1 MPDAQPTKERKHLMR
16 LAALNDVSRVLVAC
30 RLDREGI
37 ELMRSAGL
45 QVDYEERI
53 TQQEFDRRYVN
64 YDAVVIRSNVK
75 ARPVGG
81 KGNLRVIVRAG
92 GGLDNVDVEGFT
104 KLGVKVL
111 NTPESVTRAV
121 AELTVGLFFCLA
133 RGIVRYASELKQG
146 RWLKSEAH
154 GIELRGKTVG
164 IIGCGRIGREVAR
177 MAHALGMRVL
187 VNDVIEVPRDFLESV
202 EGKQVDLLTLLR
214 ESDIVTIHTP
224 LDPSTRGLI
233 GERELR
239 EMKRT
244 AFLVN
249 MARGGVV
256 DETALK
262 RALRE
267 GWIAGAALDVF
278 ETEPPTDLEL
288 LSLPNLIPTPHMGA
302 QTHEAQRAAGIEA
315 ARLVIRELLG
325 KSV

>member
-1 MPDAQPTKERKHLMR
+1 
-16 LAALNDVSRVLVAC
+16 VLVAC
-30 RLDREGI
+30 RLDPEGV
-37 ELMRSAGL
+37 ELMRSEGL
-45 QVDYEERI
+45 EVDYEEKI
-53 TQQEFDRRYVN
+53 TQEEFDRRYVE
-64 YDAVVIRSNVK
+64 YDAVIIRSNVK
-75 ARPVGG
+75 ARPVNGRG
-81 KGNLRVIVRAG
+81 RLKVIVRAG
-92 GGLDNVDVEGFT
+92 VGLDNVDVENFK

-111 NTPESVTRAV
+111 NTPEAVTRAV
-121 AELTVGLFFCLA
+121 AELTIGLFFCLA

-164 IIGCGRIGREVAR
+164 VIGCGRIGKEVAR
-177 MAHALGMRVL
+177 MAHSLGMKVL
-187 VNDVIEVPRDFLESV
+187 VNDVIEIPRDFLESI
-202 EGKQVDLLTLLR
+202 EAKQVDLHTLLR

-224 LDPSTRGLI
+224 LDPSTKGMI

-256 DETALK
+256 DEAALK

-278 ETEPPTDLEL
+278 ETEPPKDFEL
-288 LSLPNLIPTPHMGA
+288 LSLPKLIPTPHMGA
-302 QTHEAQRAAGIEA
+302 QTHEAQRSAGIEA
-315 ARLVIRELLG
+315 ARLVIREILE
-325 KSV
+325 KAV

>member
-1 MPDAQPTKERKHLMR
+1 M
-16 LAALNDVSRVLVAC
+16 
-30 RLDREGI
+30 
-37 ELMRSAGL
+37 ELMRSEGL
-45 QVDYEERI
+45 EVDYEEKI
-53 TQQEFDRRYVN
+53 TQEEFDGRYVE

-75 ARPVGG
+75 ARPVNG
-81 KGNLRVIVRAG
+81 KGRLKVIVRAG
-92 GGLDNVDVEGFT
+92 VGLDNVDVEGFT

-111 NTPESVTRAV
+111 NTPEAVTRAV

-133 RGIVRYASELKQG
+133 RGIVRYSSELKQG

-164 IIGCGRIGREVAR
+164 VVGCGRIGREVAR
-177 MAHALGMRVL
+177 MCHSLGMKVL
-187 VNDVIEVPRDFLESV
+187 VNDVIEIPRDFLESINAR
-202 EGKQVDLLTLLR
+202 QVDLHTLLR

-224 LDPSTRGLI
+224 LDPSTKGMI
-233 GERELR
+233 GENELR
-239 EMKRT
+239 MMKRT

-256 DETALK
+256 DEAALK

-278 ETEPPTDLEL
+278 ETEPPNDLEL

-315 ARLVIRELLG
+315 AKLVIRELLG
-325 KSV
+325 KTV

>member
-1 MPDAQPTKERKHLMR
+1 M
-16 LAALNDVSRVLVAC
+16 
-30 RLDREGI
+30 
-37 ELMRSAGL
+37 ELMRSEGL
-45 QVDYEERI
+45 EVDYEEKI
-53 TQQEFDRRYVN
+53 TQEEFDRRYVE

-75 ARPVGG
+75 ARPVNG
-81 KGNLRVIVRAG
+81 KGRLKVIVRAG
-92 GGLDNVDVEGFT
+92 VGLDNVDVEGFT

-111 NTPESVTRAV
+111 NTPEAVTRAV

-133 RGIVRYASELKQG
+133 RGIVRYSSELKQG

-164 IIGCGRIGREVAR
+164 VVGCGRIGREVAR
-177 MAHALGMRVL
+177 MCHSLGMKVL
-187 VNDVIEVPRDFLESV
+187 RHDVIEVPRDFLESINAR
-202 EGKQVDLLTLLR
+202 QVDLHTLLR

-224 LDPSTRGLI
+224 LDPSTKGMI
-233 GERELR
+233 GENELR
-239 EMKRT
+239 MMKRT

-256 DETALK
+256 DEAALK

-278 ETEPPTDLEL
+278 ETEPPNDLEL

-315 ARLVIRELLG
+315 AKLVIRELLG
-325 KSV
+325 KTA

>member
-1 MPDAQPTKERKHLMR
+1 M
-16 LAALNDVSRVLVAC
+16 SRVLVAC
-30 RLDREGI
+30 RLDREGM
-37 ELMRSAGL
+37 ELMRSEGL
-45 QVDYEERI
+45 EVDYEEKI
-53 TQQEFDRRYVN
+53 TQEEFDRRYVE

-75 ARPVGG
+75 ARPVNG
-81 KGNLRVIVRAG
+81 KGRLKVIVRAG
-92 GGLDNVDVEGFT
+92 VGLDNVDVEGFT
-104 KLGVKVL
+104 ELGVKVL
-111 NTPESVTRAV
+111 NTPEAVTRAV

-133 RGIVRYASELKQG
+133 RGIVRFSSELKQG

-164 IIGCGRIGREVAR
+164 VIGCGRIGREVA
-177 MAHALGMRVL
+177 MMCHSLGMKVL
-187 VNDVIEVPRDFLESV
+187 VNDVIEVPRDFLESINAR
-202 EGKQVDLLTLLR
+202 QVDLHTLLR

-224 LDPSTRGLI
+224 LDPSTKGMI
-233 GERELR
+233 GENELR
-239 EMKRT
+239 MMKRT

-256 DETALK
+256 DEAALK

-278 ETEPPTDLEL
+278 ETEPPNDLEL

-315 ARLVIRELLG
+315 AKLVIRELLG
-325 KSV
+325 KTV

>member
-1 MPDAQPTKERKHLMR
+1 M
-16 LAALNDVSRVLVAC
+16 SRVLVAC
-30 RLDREGI
+30 RLDREGM
-37 ELMRSAGL
+37 ELMRSEGL
-45 QVDYEERI
+45 EVDYEEKI
-53 TQQEFDRRYVN
+53 TQEEFDRRYVE

-75 ARPVGG
+75 ARPVNG
-81 KGNLRVIVRAG
+81 KGRLKVIVRAG
-92 GGLDNVDVEGFT
+92 VGLDNVDVEGFT

-111 NTPESVTRAV
+111 NTPEAVTRAV

-133 RGIVRYASELKQG
+133 RGIVRYSSELKQG

-154 GIELRGKTVG
+154 GIELHGKTVG
-164 IIGCGRIGREVAR
+164 VVGCGRIGREVAR
-177 MAHALGMRVL
+177 MCHSLGMKVL
-187 VNDVIEVPRDFLESV
+187 VNDVIEVPRDFLESINAR
-202 EGKQVDLLTLLR
+202 QVDLHTLLR

-224 LDPSTRGLI
+224 LDPSTKGMI
-233 GERELR
+233 GENELR
-239 EMKRT
+239 IMKRT

-256 DETALK
+256 DEAALK

-278 ETEPPTDLEL
+278 ETEPPNDLEL

-315 ARLVIRELLG
+315 AKLVIRELLG
-325 KSV
+325 KTV

>member
-1 MPDAQPTKERKHLMR
+1 
-16 LAALNDVSRVLVAC
+16 VSRVLVAC

-37 ELMRSAGL
+37 ELMRSEGL
-45 QVDYEERI
+45 EVDYEEKI
-53 TQQEFDRRYVN
+53 TQEEFDRRYVD

-75 ARPVGG
+75 ARPVNG
-81 KGNLRVIVRAG
+81 KGRLKVVVRAG
-92 GGLDNVDVEGFT
+92 VGLDNVDVEGFT

-111 NTPESVTRAV
+111 NTPEAVTRAV

-164 IIGCGRIGREVAR
+164 VIGCGRIGREVAR
-177 MAHALGMRVL
+177 MCHALGMRVL
-187 VNDVIEVPRDFLESV
+187 VNDVIEVPRDFLESI
-202 EGKQVDLLTLLR
+202 GAKQVDLHTLLR

-224 LDPSTRGLI
+224 LDPSTKGMI
-233 GERELR
+233 GENELR
-239 EMKRT
+239 MMKRT

-256 DETALK
+256 DEAALK

-278 ETEPPTDLEL
+278 ETEPPNDLEL

-315 ARLVIRELLG
+315 AKLVIKELLG
-325 KSV
+325 KTL

>member
-1 MPDAQPTKERKHLMR
+1 M
-16 LAALNDVSRVLVAC
+16 
-30 RLDREGI
+30 
-37 ELMRSAGL
+37 ELMRSEGL
-45 QVDYEERI
+45 EVDYEEKI
-53 TQQEFDRRYVN
+53 TQEEFDRRYVE

-75 ARPVGG
+75 ARPVNG
-81 KGNLRVIVRAG
+81 KGRLKVIVRAG
-92 GGLDNVDVEGFT
+92 VGLDNVDVEGFT
-104 KLGVKVL
+104 ELGVKVL
-111 NTPESVTRAV
+111 NTPEAVTRAV

-133 RGIVRYASELKQG
+133 RGIVRFSSELKQG

-164 IIGCGRIGREVAR
+164 VIGCGRIGREVA
-177 MAHALGMRVL
+177 MMCHSLGMKVL
-187 VNDVIEVPRDFLESV
+187 VNDVIEVPRDFLESINAR
-202 EGKQVDLLTLLR
+202 QVDLHTLLR

-224 LDPSTRGLI
+224 LDPSTKGMI
-233 GERELR
+233 GENELR
-239 EMKRT
+239 MMKRT

-256 DETALK
+256 DEAALK

-278 ETEPPTDLEL
+278 ETEPPNDLEL

-315 ARLVIRELLG
+315 AKLVIRELLG
-325 KSV
+325 KTV

>member
-1 MPDAQPTKERKHLMR
+1 
-16 LAALNDVSRVLVAC
+16 VSRVLVAC
-30 RLDREGI
+30 RLDREGM
-37 ELMRSAGL
+37 ELMRSEGL
-45 QVDYEERI
+45 EVDYEEKI
-53 TQQEFDRRYVN
+53 TQEEFDRRYVE

-75 ARPVGG
+75 ARPVNG
-81 KGNLRVIVRAG
+81 KGRLKVVVRAG
-92 GGLDNVDVEGFT
+92 VGLDNVDVEGFT

-111 NTPESVTRAV
+111 NTPEAVTRAV

-133 RGIVRYASELKQG
+133 RGIVRYSSELKQG

-164 IIGCGRIGREVAR
+164 VVGCGRIGREVAR
-177 MAHALGMRVL
+177 MCHSLGMKVL
-187 VNDVIEVPRDFLESV
+187 VNDVIEVPRDFLESINAR
-202 EGKQVDLLTLLR
+202 QVDLHTLLR

-224 LDPSTRGLI
+224 LDPSTKGMI
-233 GERELR
+233 GENELR
-239 EMKRT
+239 IMKRT

-256 DETALK
+256 DEAALK

-278 ETEPPTDLEL
+278 ETEPPNDLEL

-315 ARLVIRELLG
+315 AKLVIRELLG
-325 KSV
+325 KTV